1 MEKDYTN
8 FSQGM
13 NTASRPMS
21 PFAAVDAGLRQFMIT
36 VYNYMLGALALT
48 GVIAFFVSSQPEL
61 MQTIVGSPLMWVVL
75 LAPIGLVLFMGFRI
89 HAMSVSTAQFV
100 FWLYAGLLGLGL
112 SPIFLAYTG
121 ESVAR
126 AFFISAATFGGMS
139 LYGYTTKR
147 DLTSMGSFL
156 IMGLWGVVI
165 ASIINIFLGSSGM
178 GFVISVLSVLIF
190 TGLTAYDTQ
199 KIKEIYYASDTG
211 DVASKKA
218 IMGALNLYMDFI
230 NLFIHLL
237 RLIGDRRS

>member
-1 MEKDYTN
+1 MERDYTQVNQN
-8 FSQGM
+8 FGG
-13 NTASRPMS
+13 AV
-21 PFAAVDAGLRQFMIT
+21 AAQLDAGLRQFMIG

-48 GVIAFFVSSQPEL
+48 GAIAFFVSSNEGL
-61 MQTIVGSPLMWVVL
+61 MQTIIGSPLMWVVM
-75 LAPIGLVLFMGFRI
+75 LAPIGLVFFLSFRI
-89 HAMSVSTAQFV
+89 HAISAQTAQAI

-156 IMGLWGVVI
+156 IMGVWGIFI
-165 ASIINIFLGSSGM
+165 ASIINIFLGSSGL
-178 GFVISVLSVLIF
+178 GFVISVLAVLIF

-199 KIKEIYYASDTG
+199 KIKEMYYESDSPEI
-211 DVASKKA
+211 AKKKSV
-218 IMGALNLYMDFI
+218 MGALMLYMDFI
-230 NLFIHLL
+230 NIFIHLL
-237 RLIGDRRS
+237 RLIGDRR